1 MTKKLLEARE
11 VTVRFGGLL
20 AVDTVS
26 LELPA
31 CEIRGLIGPNGAGK
45 TTLFNVITGLVAQ
58 SAGTLTFDGADITS
72 HPAHRRAAAGM
83 RRSFQ
88 SVQLLPQL
96 TVLEN
101 VLVGMH
107 TATRENPLRAVFGL
121 PGGNRQEFAAQKA
134 VQGILEFFGIG
145 PTLLRPVNE
154 LSFAQQRFVEIARA
168 VVSQP
173 KLLLLDE
180 PAAGLS
186 PGEVEEL
193 DTLLRRLRD
202 ERGMTILLVE
212 HVLSLVMGISDRITV
227 LDNGRLI
234 CEGAPAEVAKDPAVL
249 TAYLGDDHA

>member
-1 MTKKLLEARE
+1 MGLLVVEGIS
-11 VTVRFGGLL
+11 VRFGGLL
-20 AVDTVS
+20 AVDMVS
-26 LELPA
+26 FDLPTG
-31 CEIRGLIGPNGAGK
+31 EIRGLIGPNGAGK
-45 TTLFNVITGLVAQ
+45 TTLFNAITGLVAQ
-58 SAGTLTFDGADITS
+58 SDGTLLFDGADITGQ
-72 HPAHRRAAAGM
+72 PAHRRAAAGM

-107 TATRENPLRAVFGL
+107 TAIRENALRAVFGL
-121 PGGNRQEFAAQKA
+121 PGGNAQEFAAQNA
-134 VQGILEFFGIG
+134 VRDILEFFGIG
-145 PTLLRPVNE
+145 ATLLRPVGE
-154 LSFAQQRFVEIARA
+154 LSFAQQRCVEIARA

-193 DTLLRRLRD
+193 DTRLRRLRD

-249 TAYLGDDHA
+249 TAYLGDAHA